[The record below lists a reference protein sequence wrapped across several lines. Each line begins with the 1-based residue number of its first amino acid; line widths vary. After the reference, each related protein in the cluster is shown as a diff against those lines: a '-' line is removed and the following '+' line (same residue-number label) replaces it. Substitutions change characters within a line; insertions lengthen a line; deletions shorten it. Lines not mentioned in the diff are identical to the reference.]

1 MNSRFLLW
9 KRAAFSVLF
18 VLLLS
23 VAGMTKLMAQTP
35 YRQYANDGVLL
46 NFHEIDNVDFR
57 LFLLYNLSQDDQFVL
72 IEDDTPGLFS
82 IISENEENNM
92 SFYDAFESFYQ
103 NAYADF
109 SLLSKTDILDLFP
122 LWKSNIL
129 PSFFSS
135 AMMDIALRNTRA
147 TNNHCIDSE
156 SICTLDGIQ
165 FQAATTS
172 QTADQLEGT
181 TIQDGCIGSSYNP
194 SWFNMEISN
203 PGQFIIH
210 MEGRDPNNSG
220 TSRDIDFCIWGPY
233 TDPIS
238 PCVAQLTTNKIID
251 CSFSASYTED
261 IYIGYPGGQHNHG
274 SSNHGTITEHTPV
287 TGEYYILMITNYSQ
301 QPCTISFSKITGSG
315 PGNVGCSGQKL
326 ITAIVNPVVGGTI
339 TGAGEY
345 EYGSTC
351 TLTAIANPGYM
362 FMDWTDENGT
372 VISTDAEYSF
382 TVLGNR
388 TYTANFV
395 EDNACY
401 LTFDL
406 NDTDGDGWSGNYLVL
421 NFEDGS
427 SQKLTVPYGLS
438 ASSYSLPI
446 ADGSHVSLGWISGAN
461 TDQCSFLVSYSN
473 GNGIYNGTD
482 LDENLNY
489 EFDVNCVEMPVMFYT
504 ISATANPSTGGTISC
519 NSYTYQPNLLYD
531 FDDGMPDGWTT
542 IDADGDGYNWILG
555 SACDG
560 IYLSGGNLAG
570 AGHNASQDLIVSG
583 SYRNVVGP
591 LTPDNWLVSPQVILS
606 AGSTFSFWACA
617 QDAAYAAD
625 HFGVFISD
633 NGTSNWT
640 MVQEWTM
647 TAKSGG
653 DMMSIGRSG
662 NTRAQGNWYHYTVD
676 LSAYAGQKYI
686 AIRHFNCS
694 DQFILNVDDITI
706 DDMDVA
712 NVQSRYNVYTFGSGE
727 TCTLRAFPNFGYAFE
742 NWKENG
748 NVISTN
754 SAFSFIVNSNRDL
767 VANFTKVPLTIT
779 AIPNFENRGTVTG
792 AGEYLIDDTCTL
804 AATANAG
811 FAFAN
816 WTKDGAIVSTDAEYT
831 FIVESE
837 AVFVA
842 NFVTEGNI
850 VFADANVKSICVS
863 HWDTNGDGELSYVEA
878 AAVTDL
884 GNYFQGNTEIL
895 MFNELQYFIGLSS
908 IGANAFNNCT
918 GLTLITLPNTL
929 TSIGNYAFYNC
940 SGLIGGLT
948 IPNAVTTI
956 GDYAFYNC
964 SGFMGLLT
972 IGNSVT
978 SIGNYAFYGC
988 RNFTGSINI
997 PNSVVTIGS
1006 YAFQGCTAFW
1016 GTLTIGNSVASIGS
1030 YAFSGCTGLVGDIV
1044 IPNSVISIGSNAF
1057 YDCHSFG
1064 GTLTI
1069 GNSVTTIGSSAFYN
1083 CYGLTGNLVIPNSV
1097 TSIGN
1102 SAFYYCHGFTGALII
1117 GNSVTSIGS
1126 SAFYNCYGFVGT
1138 LTIGNSVTSIGSSAF
1153 YNCYG
1158 FTGNLD
1164 IPNSVTSIGSSAF
1177 EFCDGF
1183 VGGSLT
1189 IPSSVT
1195 SIGGDAFYY
1204 CTGFSEIY
1212 YNVTSHADISEGY
1225 YNYPFESCGGHL
1237 NIGNNVVRIPANMF
1251 RNANFT
1257 GILTIPS
1264 SVVAIN
1270 DNAFNNCWHLT
1281 GTLVIPNSINTIGIS
1296 AFQDCDGLSEII
1308 MGNNVMIV
1316 GNTAFYSCSG
1326 LTKVT
1331 LPEPVTVIGIE
1342 AFRYCTQLSEVNMQ
1356 SMQAPSVGWDVFS
1369 NNATGRIIN
1378 IPCGA
1383 TGNYSSGYWEEWA
1396 SALNE
1401 MCDDY
1406 EITVEV
1412 NPAIAGSVT
1421 GAGNYYYSQMCTLTA
1436 IGNLGYPFLNW
1447 TKNGVVVSTEATY
1460 SFGVTESSTYVA
1472 NFSPTPVSYDI
1483 TVTANLADGGSV
1495 SGAGSYLHGA
1505 TVTLTAAANVGYT
1518 FVNWTKNGIVVST
1531 NPTYDFIITEAGAYV
1546 ANFELNTYEITA
1558 TANPSEGGTVNGAGV
1573 YGHET
1578 TCTLTASA
1586 NEGYSFANW
1595 TENDVEVSTEETYSF
1610 TVTDNRN
1617 LVANFLRDLHWNVD
1631 IYQYPYNMSVT
1642 GIIQI
1647 YGEEQVVPSLEIGA
1661 FCGDV
1666 CRGTQRL
1673 TYFPQVNRYLVY
1685 LTLYGNSGDVMSF
1698 RLYDNVLGEELD
1710 LACASTLTFVPDGI
1724 MGTPFDPYVFDF
1736 DNTMIDQVSNFSEGY
1751 NWWSTY
1757 IEQEGIDGLGMLQN
1771 GLVDNGVSIRSQ
1783 ASGYTDYYEDYGWYG
1798 SLSGIN
1804 NESSYRV
1811 ITSAPCTV
1819 AMTGGAAVPSEHP
1832 ITLSQGWT
1840 WIGYVPSTA
1849 MSVDAAMAGVD
1860 ATSGDKLKSQ
1870 QGYSDYYEGY
1880 GWFGSLSTIVPGMGL
1895 MYYSTNSSPVTF
1907 TYPNSNRGEELRAN
1921 LTADDNH
1928 WKPNVHA
1935 YPDNMTVMAVVE
1947 LDDVELNT
1955 DHYELAAFA
1964 ANGECR
1970 GSVKLMFAEPLHR
1983 HVAFLTI
1990 SGKDASEMSFRLY
2003 DTEIG
2008 KEYYDAEE
2016 SLDFVANAIVG
2027 EADDLYTIHF
2037 KGTAGMDELANRVK
2051 VYPNPVSVGEQFS
2064 IGLSVEDAG
2073 KVHVEILNTLGVV
2086 ETLRSTSV
2094 QPLTAPNVAGVYTL
2108 RITVEGKGT
2117 VVQKLVVK

>member
-1 MNSRFLLW
+1 MKFKVLHFKKTMSIALLI
-9 KRAAFSVLF
+9 
-18 VLLLS
+18 LLT
-23 VAGMTKLMAQTP
+23 VAGMTKVMAQTP

-82 IISENEENNM
+82 IIAENEENNT

-109 SLLSKTDILDLFP
+109 SLLSKSDLLSLIP
-122 LWKSNIL
+122 NWKSNIPPTYL
-129 PSFFSS
+129 VSI
-135 AMMDIALRNTRA
+135 MMDISLRNSRNDNYLCANSLPFYT
-147 TNNHCIDSE
+147 TE
-156 SICTLDGIQ
+156 VVQ
-165 FQAATTS
+165 YEAATTS
-172 QTADQLEGT
+172 QTADQLEGNYFD
-181 TIQDGCIGSSYNP
+181 DGCIGSSYNP
-194 SWFNMEISN
+194 SWFNMEIGN

-210 MEGRDPNNSG
+210 LEGHDPNNG
-220 TSRDIDFCIWGPY
+220 TDRDIDFCIWGPF
-233 TDPIS
+233 TDPIT
-238 PCVAQLTTNKIID
+238 PCVAQLTTNKIMD
-251 CSFSASYTED
+251 CSYSASYSENL
-261 IYIGYPGGQHNHG
+261 YLGYPEGEHSHTT
-274 SSNHGTITEHTPV
+274 SHGTVNYHMPES
-287 TGEYYILMITNYSQ
+287 GEYYILMLTNYSR
-301 QPCTISFSKITGSG
+301 QPCLITFTKIEGSG
-315 PGNVGCSGQKL
+315 PGTSGCNGQKSV
-326 ITAIVNPVVGGTI
+326 TANVNPTGRGRIV
-339 TGAGEY
+339 GAGVY
-345 EYGSTC
+345 DCGSTC

-362 FMDWTDENGT
+362 FMDWTDENGN
-372 VISTDAEYSF
+372 VVSTDAEYSF
-382 TVLGNR
+382 TVWSNR
-388 TYTANFV
+388 TFTANFV

-406 NDTDGDGWSGNYLVL
+406 YDTNGDGWSGNYLVL
-421 NFEDGS
+421 NFEDGY

-446 ADGSHVSLGWISGAN
+446 ADGSHISLGWISGAN

-482 LDENLNY
+482 LNENLNY
-489 EFDVNCVEMPVMFYT
+489 EFDVDCVGMPAMFYT
-504 ISATANPSTGGTISC
+504 ISATANPSTGGMISFNWNAEEFFNNFVTDSGAMNNGADASWTKGSQSTFGPGC
-519 NSYTYQPNLLYD
+519 QQANGNRVGDSFTLTAA
-531 FDDGMPDGWTT
+531 TT
-542 IDADGDGYNWILG
+542 INEIEVYGYQTGSSTTSTFNGLYAQIYDGNPMAGGQVVWGDANANIMTATVFTNCYRGSDGDATGTTRPIMSVTASNLNIELAAGTYYLVYQLSGTGSSGPWGQPHAEPGIGNTGSGVQWLG
-555 SACDG
+555 SDG
-560 IYLSGGNLAG
+560 AWQNLTDTG
-570 AGHNASQDLIVSG
+570 AG
-583 SYRNVVGP
+583 
-591 LTPDNWLVSPQVILS
+591 TPY
-606 AGSTFSFWACA
+606 GCA
-617 QDAAYAAD
+617 MKITGITGFQY
-625 HFGVFISD
+625 
-633 NGTSNWT
+633 GTS
-640 MVQEWTM
+640 
-647 TAKSGG
+647 
-653 DMMSIGRSG
+653 
-662 NTRAQGNWYHYTVD
+662 
-676 LSAYAGQKYI
+676 
-686 AIRHFNCS
+686 CS
-694 DQFILNVDDITI
+694 FSQ
-706 DDMDVA
+706 
-712 NVQSRYNVYTFGSGE
+712 GE
-727 TCTLRAFPNFGYAFE
+727 TCTLRAFPNYGYAFE

-754 SAFSFIVNSNRDL
+754 AEFSFIVNSNRDL

-779 AIPNFENRGTVTG
+779 AIPNYENRGTVSG
-792 AGEYLIDDTCTL
+792 SGEYYIDDTCTL
-804 AATANAG
+804 TATANAG

-831 FIVESE
+831 FIVVSE
-837 AVFVA
+837 ADFVA

-918 GLTLITLPNTL
+918 GLTLITLPSTL

-997 PNSVVTIGS
+997 PNSVVTIGN

-1016 GTLTIGNSVASIGS
+1016 GTLTIGNSVTSIGS

-1044 IPNSVISIGSNAF
+1044 IPNSVTSIGSNAF

-1069 GNSVTTIGSSAFYN
+1069 GNSITTIGSSAFYS
-1083 CYGLTGNLVIPNSV
+1083 CYGLTGSLVIPNSV
-1097 TSIGN
+1097 T
-1102 SAFYYCHGFTGALII
+1102 
-1117 GNSVTSIGS
+1117 
-1126 SAFYNCYGFVGT
+1126 
-1138 LTIGNSVTSIGSSAF
+1138 TIGNSAF

-1158 FTGNLD
+1158 FTGTLT
-1164 IPNSVTSIGSSAF
+1164 IGNSVTTIGSSAF
-1177 EFCDGF
+1177 RSCSNLVGNIEIPRSVTNIGSEAFYYCYSFDGN
-1183 VGGSLT
+1183 LI

-1195 SIGGDAFYY
+1195 TIGSRAFYY
-1204 CTGFSEIY
+1204 CPGLSQVY
-1212 YNVTSHADISEGY
+1212 YNVTNHADISEGY

-1356 SMQAPSVGWDVFS
+1356 SMQAPSIGWDVFS
-1369 NNATGRIIN
+1369 DNATGRIIN

-1383 TGNYSSGYWEEWA
+1383 TGNYSDGYWEEWA

-1406 EITVEV
+1406 EITVVV
-1412 NPAIAGSVT
+1412 NPAVAGSVT
-1421 GAGNYYYSQMCTLTA
+1421 GAGNYYYSQMCTLIAT
-1436 IGNLGYPFLNW
+1436 GNLGYPFINW

-1460 SFGVTESSTYVA
+1460 IFGVTESSTYVA

-1483 TVTANLADGGSV
+1483 TVSANFVDGGTV
-1495 SGAGSYLHGA
+1495 TGAGNYLHGA
-1505 TVTLTAAANVGYT
+1505 TVTLTATANEGYT

-1531 NPTYDFIITEAGAYV
+1531 NPTYDFIITEAGSYI

-1558 TANPSEGGTVNGAGV
+1558 TANPSEGGTVTGAGV

-1578 TCTLTASA
+1578 TCTLTATA
-1586 NEGYSFANW
+1586 NEGYTFANW
-1595 TENDVEVSTEETYSF
+1595 TENDVEVSTDGTYSF
-1610 TVTDNRN
+1610 TVTDNHN
-1617 LVANFLRDLHWNVD
+1617 LVANFLRDLHWSVD

-1647 YGEEQVVPSLEIGA
+1647 YGEEQSETSLEIGA

-1673 TYFPQVNRYLVY
+1673 TYFPQVDRYLVY

-1698 RLYDNVLGEELD
+1698 RLYDNALGEELD
-1710 LACASTLTFVPDGI
+1710 LACASTISFVPDGI
-1724 MGTPFDPYVFDF
+1724 IGTPFDPYVFDF
-1736 DNTMIDQVSNFSEGY
+1736 DNSIVDQVSNFSEGY

-1783 ASGYTDYYEDYGWYG
+1783 ASGYTDYYENYGWYG
-1798 SLSGIN
+1798 SLSSIN

-1811 ITSAPCTV
+1811 ITSQPCTV
-1819 AMTGGAAVPSEHP
+1819 VMAGGVALPSEHP

-1840 WIGYVPSTA
+1840 WIGYVPSTV

-1870 QGYSDYYEGY
+1870 QGYSDYYVGY
-1880 GWFGSLSTIVPGMGL
+1880 GWFGSLNRIEPGMGL
-1895 MYYSTNSSPVTF
+1895 MYYSTNSSPITF
-1907 TYPNSNRGEELRAN
+1907 TYPDSNRRGEVRAN
-1921 LTADDNH
+1921 LTPENNH
-1928 WKPNVHA
+1928 WIPNTYA

-1947 LDDVELNT
+1947 LDDKELT
-1955 DHYELAAFA
+1955 SDRYELAAFT

-1970 GSVKLMFAEPLHR
+1970 GSVKLMYAEPLHR

-1990 SGKDASEMSFRLY
+1990 SGKDAAELSFRLY
-2003 DTEIG
+2003 DTETG
-2008 KEYYDAEE
+2008 MEYYDAEE
-2016 SLDFVANAIVG
+2016 SFDFVANAIVG
-2027 EADDLYTIHF
+2027 EADNLYTIHF
-2037 KGTAGMDELANRVK
+2037 RGTMGVDEFAGRVK
-2051 VYPNPVSVGEQFS
+2051 IYPNPVNRGEQFS
-2064 IGLSVEDAG
+2064 IGMAG
-2073 KVHVEILNTLGVV
+2073 DVTELVRIEIINTLGMV
-2086 ETLRSTSV
+2086 ETVTPSRQT
-2094 QPLTAPNVAGVYTL
+2094 LTAPNVAGVYTL

-2117 VVQKLVVK
+2117 IVRKLVVK